1 MVMLWVLLGVDLQC
15 CKEMVWPSYQ
25 RHLCQYKCHT
35 LQNTLPWY
43 IHFFLEADIGFKQW
57 HQYLYSMNPFLSL
70 SVARWDLKCHSFL
83 FVKCLQLEARAQKRV
98 PRLYSLKISWTLCK
112 IVNWQWHLMS
122 KTNIHLLH
130 THTGV
135 NLHCHAS
142 LPPVPN
148 VILKYQ
154 KAKCTKISWN
164 IESCGNSAFDTWS
177 NLPLPKFAQ
186 ISKVKFIQL
195 LMRQY
200 LRPGCKSKRDWKFR
214 RVRQATGSNLWIA
227 WVSPRQRLLLI
238 IKVFSLY
245 DNSTRLNITS
255 TMLP

>member
-70 SVARWDLKCHSFL
+70 SVACWDLKCHSFL

-98 PRLYSLKISWTLCK
+98 PRLYSFKISWTLCK

-130 THTGV
+130 THRCEFA
-135 NLHCHAS
+135 LPCFAAAS
-142 LPPVPN
+142 
-148 VILKYQ
+148 
-154 KAKCTKISWN
+154 AKCNT
-164 IESCGNSAFDTWS
+164 
-177 NLPLPKFAQ
+177 Q
-186 ISKVKFIQL
+186 ISKSQVYK
-195 LMRQY
+195 
-200 LRPGCKSKRDWKFR
+200 
-214 RVRQATGSNLWIA
+214 N
-227 WVSPRQRLLLI
+227 
-238 IKVFSLY
+238 
-245 DNSTRLNITS
+245 
-255 TMLP
+255 